1 MTEAK
6 TPNTPLQWKLL
17 VKKRNSDPHRAP
29 PPGNPSLVWVTNTAT
44 LLYGERDAMLVD
56 TFLSCEQNQELA
68 DWIAASGKH
77 LAMIYITHAH
87 PDHFAGLKQLLYR
100 FPAARAVAPP
110 QVVKAMHAAIAPD
123 VVKNTWERLWP
134 GQLPRELIAAD
145 VLETKEFELEGH
157 RIVVVEVG
165 HTDTDHST
173 CLHVPSIDLV
183 ISGDAVYNGA
193 HLYLGESNKQ
203 GRLDWLAA
211 LDKIETLKP
220 RAVIAGHG
228 VLEPDSD
235 LRHIQETRQYLHDF
249 NRLDESTTTAR
260 ELYDKMLELY
270 PDRTNPGSLWG
281 GASAAKA

>member
-1 MTEAK
+1 MTESK
-6 TPNTPLQWKLL
+6 TKNAPLQWKLL
-17 VKKRNSDPHRAP
+17 VKKRDSDPRRV
-29 PPGNPSLVWVTNTAT
+29 PPGKESLIWITNTVT

-56 TFLSCEQNQELA
+56 TFLRNEQNQELA
-68 DWIAASGKH
+68 DWIAASGKN
-77 LAMIYITHAH
+77 LKMIYITHAH
-87 PDHFAGLKQLLYR
+87 PDHFCGLKLLLDR
-100 FPAARAVAPP
+100 FPGARAVAPP
-110 QVVKAMHAAIAPD
+110 QVVKAMHATIAPD

-134 GQLPRELIAAD
+134 GQLPKELIAAD
-145 VLETKEFELEGH
+145 VLESKEFELEGH
-157 RIVVVEVG
+157 KVVVLDIG

-193 HLYLGESNKQ
+193 HLFLAESNKQ

-211 LDKIETLKP
+211 LDKIEALKP
-220 RAVIAGHG
+220 RKVIAGHG

-235 LRHIQETRQYLHDF
+235 LRHIQATRQYLHDF

-260 ELYDKMLELY
+260 ELYDKMLELH
-270 PDRTNPGSLWG
+270 PDRVNPGSLWG

>member
-6 TPNTPLQWKLL
+6 TKNGPLQWKLL
-17 VKKRNSDPHRAP
+17 VKKRDSDPRRV
-29 PPGNPSLVWVTNTAT
+29 PPGRESLIWITNTVT
-44 LLYGERDAMLVD
+44 LLYGERDAILVD
-56 TFLSCEQNQELA
+56 TFLRSEQNQELA
-68 DWIAASGKH
+68 DWIAASGKN
-77 LAMIYITHAH
+77 LTMVYITHAH
-87 PDHFAGLKQLLYR
+87 PDHFCGLKLLQDR
-100 FPAARAVAPP
+100 FPGARAVAPP

-134 GQLPRELIAAD
+134 GQLPKELIAAD
-145 VLETKEFELEGH
+145 VLESKEFELEGH
-157 RIVVVEVG
+157 KVVVMDIG

-193 HLYLGESNKQ
+193 HLFLAESNEQ

-211 LDKIETLKP
+211 LDKIEALKP

-235 LRHIQETRQYLHDF
+235 LRHIQETRQYLLDF

-260 ELYDKMLELY
+260 ELYDKMLELH
-270 PDRTNPGSLWG
+270 PDRVNPGSLWG